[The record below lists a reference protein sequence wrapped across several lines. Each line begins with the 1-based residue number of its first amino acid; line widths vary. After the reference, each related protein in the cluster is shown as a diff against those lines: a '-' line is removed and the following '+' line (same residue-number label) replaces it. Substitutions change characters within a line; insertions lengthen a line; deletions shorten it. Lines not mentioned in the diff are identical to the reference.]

1 MKVITLNRKA
11 LHNYEIVDRLE
22 AGIALTGSEIKS
34 IREGHVSFRDAY
46 CEIIAGE
53 AWLVGCHISL
63 YSNASYNNHEPE
75 RRRKLLLHQQ
85 EIKRWDG
92 KVRAKGVTIV
102 PLQMHFNPRGMVK
115 IEIGLA
121 RGRREYE
128 KKRKL
133 KERDVVR
140 EMDRELS
147 RFKKR

>member
-11 LHNYEIVDRLE
+11 FHNYEIVDRLE
-22 AGIALTGSEIKS
+22 AGIVLTGSEIKS
-34 IREGHVSFRDAY
+34 IREGRVSFRDAY
-46 CEIIAGE
+46 CEIIDGQ

-85 EIKRWDG
+85 EIKRWDS

-115 IEIGLA
+115 LEIGLA

-128 KKRKL
+128 KKAKL
-133 KERDVVR
+133 KERDVAR
-140 EMDRELS
+140 EMDRDLS

>member
-11 LHNYEIVDRLE
+11 FHNYEIVDRLE
-22 AGIALTGSEIKS
+22 AGLALTGSEVKS
-34 IREGHVSFRDAY
+34 IREGRVSFKDAY
-46 CEIIAGE
+46 VEILDGQ
-53 AWLVGCHISL
+53 AWLVGCHIGL

-102 PLQMHFNPRGMVK
+102 PLQMHFNPRGIIK

-128 KKRKL
+128 KKQKI
-133 KERDVVR
+133 KERDISR